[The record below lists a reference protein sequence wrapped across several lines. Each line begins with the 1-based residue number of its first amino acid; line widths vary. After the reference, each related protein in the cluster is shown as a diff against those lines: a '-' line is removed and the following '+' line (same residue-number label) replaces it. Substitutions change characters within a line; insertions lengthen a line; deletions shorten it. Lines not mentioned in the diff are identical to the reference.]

1 MRASAQAASAPRIT
15 AGELR
20 QMEVVDEVVEE
31 PKGGA
36 HRDVSQTARAVD
48 AAL

>member
-1 MRASAQAASAPRIT
+1 
-15 AGELR
+15 
-20 QMEVVDEVVEE
+20 MEVVDEVVEE